1 MNGKEIKDPR
11 PDLSLVLAE
20 CMLFLSMIS
29 SFEPGKNF
37 AYSKIHI
44 WGSYSPSV
52 PGGKSFAL
60 PPQGDAYSFHDHLS
74 SPGRVPS
81 TPAVLIP

>member
-1 MNGKEIKDPR
+1 MNGTEIRDPR

-52 PGGKSFAL
+52 PGGKRFEL